1 MDKNKLTKE
10 DKLVLLKNYLVEDN
24 FVKAIIET
32 LDEKELD
39 KWIDTNLDT
48 MLIKNE
54 REDF

>member
-24 FVKAIIET
+24 FVKAIIDT

-54 REDF
+54 RENF